1 LTRRANVPSCP
12 IMQEIATIPQDAA
25 SLHGH
30 VPGKLNVLAAK
41 RVTRRNRLVAL
52 AGSAAV

>member
-1 LTRRANVPSCP
+1 
-12 IMQEIATIPQDAA
+12 MQEIATIPQDAA